1 VRELVVDASVAAKWY
16 LPEIHADLALGL
28 LDGSH
33 LLAAPDLLYA
43 EVGNILWK
51 RVRHG
56 DITEEDATA
65 IFQNLG
71 SLPLIWHPLWPLSV
85 VALEIA
91 CRTGR
96 TLYDSVYLALAVQE
110 NVPVVTADQRFYNAL
125 QGSTLTAFILWIE
138 DL

>member
-1 VRELVVDASVAAKWY
+1 VSDYVVDASVALKWY
-16 LPEIHADLALGL
+16 LPEIHADLALDL
-28 LDGSH
+28 LKGNQ
-33 LLAAPDLLYA
+33 LLAVPDLLYA

-51 RVRHG
+51 RVRRG
-56 DITEEDATA
+56 DITEEDATE
-65 IFQNLG
+65 IFQDMG

-96 TLYDSVYLALAVQE
+96 TFYDSLYLALAVQE
-110 NVPVVTADQRFYNAL
+110 NVPVVTADRRLYNAL
-125 QGSTLTAFILWIE
+125 QGGTMAAFILWIE